1 VTRPLHLLL
10 VEDSEADSELISAE
24 LRRSGFDAVVQRV
37 DSETGLRD
45 TLAMG
50 SWEIV
55 LCDHGLP
62 SFSSAEAQ
70 RIVRDSG
77 LDVPFVILSGTIGEE
92 AAVEALR
99 AGARDVVLKT
109 NLARLGP
116 VVERELREADNRRH
130 QAHLEH
136 ERAELQTQL
145 VGLNEQLRTSEEH
158 YRLLFEQNP
167 QPMLVYDRRTF
178 AIIRVNDELVV
189 RYGYAREELLSMTI
203 KDLWAPEHTQA
214 PLQFTASDPSDGP
227 ADPAGSIDGDD
238 RRHRYHNGTIV
249 DVEIA
254 GASLTLGDRECQIA
268 LYHNV
273 TERQKTLAALASARD
288 QAVEASNMKSAFLA
302 NMSHEIRT
310 PMNGVIGMN
319 QLLLDSEL
327 TDEQRSYAELAARSG
342 EQMMIV
348 INDILDVSKIEAGK
362 LELDLTDFVL
372 HETIEQA
379 CAVVRLEAKAKDIE
393 LGLRIDPNLPRIV
406 CGDAGRLRQVLL
418 NLLVNAVKFTAAGTV
433 LVRVHAKPGQ
443 GDATTVRCEVADTGI
458 GIDAQ
463 ILDRMFDLFTQAD
476 TSATRK
482 YGGTGLGLAIARE
495 LIHLMGGTIGAQS
508 EPGRGSTFWFQLD
521 LSPPLGSGAVPR
533 SPREETA
540 AARQLGATA
549 PLVLVA
555 EDSPVN
561 QIVAVRALERCGY
574 RAQVVSDG
582 RQALQALSTR
592 RYAAVL
598 MDCQMPVMDGY
609 EATMRLRRDEGNDW
623 HTPVIAL
630 TAHAMKDDR
639 EKCLAAGMDD
649 YISKPMRRQVL
660 IETLRRWIRDDRP
673 VGDLVTLA
681 DSTWSPSPT
690 KGP

>member
-1 VTRPLHLLL
+1 VTRPLRLLL
-10 VEDSEADSELISAE
+10 IEDSESDSELISAE
-24 LRRSGFDAVVQRV
+24 LRRGGFDAVIERV
-37 DSETGLRD
+37 DSETALQD
-45 TLAMG
+45 ALAAG

-70 RIVRDSG
+70 RIVRDRG

-116 VVERELREADNRRH
+116 VVDRELREAENRRR
-130 QAHLEH
+130 QVHLEH

-145 VGLNEQLRTSEEH
+145 VALNEQLRTSEEH

-189 RYGYAREELLSMTI
+189 RYGYPREELLSMTI
-203 KDLWAPEHTQA
+203 KDLWAPEDTQA
-214 PLQFTASDPSDGP
+214 PLQFPAAGGADVP
-227 ADPAGSIDGDD
+227 ADSAGGIEGDE
-238 RRHRYHNGTIV
+238 RRHRYNNGMIV

-268 LYHNV
+268 LYHNI

-319 QLLLDSEL
+319 QLLLDSDL
-327 TDEQRSYAELAARSG
+327 TAEQRSYAELAARSS

-348 INDILDVSKIEAGK
+348 INDILDVSKIEAGQ
-362 LELDLTDFVL
+362 LELDVTEFVL

-379 CAVVRLEAKAKDIE
+379 CAVVRLEAEAKGIE
-393 LGLRIDPNLPRIV
+393 LGLRIDPNLPRNV
-406 CGDAGRLRQVLL
+406 CGDGGRLRQVLL
-418 NLLVNAVKFTAAGTV
+418 NLLANAVKFTAAGSV
-433 LVRVHAKPGQ
+433 MVRVHATPGR

-458 GIDAQ
+458 GIDPQ

-495 LIHLMGGTIGAQS
+495 LIDLMGGTIGAQS
-508 EPGRGSTFWFQLD
+508 ELGRGSTFWFELD
-521 LSPPLGSGAVPR
+521 LSPPPGSSALPLTPR
-533 SPREETA
+533 DDTA
-540 AARQLGATA
+540 SARRPGATA

-555 EDSPVN
+555 EDSPMN

-582 RQALQALSTR
+582 HQALQALSTR

-598 MDCQMPVMDGY
+598 MDCQMPEMDGY
-609 EATMRLRRDEGNDW
+609 EATMQLRRNEGNDR
-623 HTPVIAL
+623 HTPVIAM
-630 TAHAMKDDR
+630 TAHAMTHDR

-649 YISKPMRRQVL
+649 YMSKPMRRQVF
-660 IETLRRWIRDDRP
+660 IDTLRRWIRDDISIEDPQGGGGRES
-673 VGDLVTLA
+673 G
-681 DSTWSPSPT
+681 
-690 KGP
+690 